1 MMKRKL
7 GYRFRNSRIYRIFI
21 AAIGRPVGEFWG
33 ALSDDRVIGTIG
45 LMMQKKHCAVLK
57 KFFEKKEFR
66 SQKVGRALYQEL
78 FRFARGAGVRQI
90 MLDTPSVAHAS
101 HRFYEKAAFTEWIR
115 RN

>member
-45 LMMQKKHCAVLK
+45 LMMQKKQGL
-57 KFFEKKEFR
+57 
-66 SQKVGRALYQEL
+66 
-78 FRFARGAGVRQI
+78 
-90 MLDTPSVAHAS
+90 
-101 HRFYEKAAFTEWIR
+101 
-115 RN
+115 